1 MVYRGVKNYN
11 LKKGDVIFVRSSV
24 KPTGVGLT
32 TLINDHF
39 PNVVYSGFLIRF
51 RTGSTILADKF
62 KVHCFY
68 ADYFRNKLISK
79 STISANTNINQVAL
93 GSLPLIIPP
102 LPEQQKIAEILSTW
116 DRAIANVQLIINNL
130 QLRNKALAFSLLT
143 GKKRVKG
150 FEDNPAKILEIRDVA
165 KEISIKNK
173 EDNNFTVFSCTKY
186 NGLVPSLEYFGK
198 KIYSDNLK
206 TYKVIKRN
214 QFAYATNHI
223 EEGSIGIL
231 EREEIGLISPMYTI
245 FEFNE
250 NVNID
255 YIFKILKSDFY
266 INEYKR
272 KMEGSIDRRGGLR
285 WNAFAQIKINLPSLE
300 EQTAIAEILNT
311 AQQELKQYQE
321 KLKALELQKKGLMQQ
336 LLTGKI
342 RTV

>member
-1 MVYRGVKNYN
+1 
-11 LKKGDVIFVRSSV
+11 
-24 KPTGVGLT
+24 
-32 TLINDHF
+32 
-39 PNVVYSGFLIRF
+39 
-51 RTGSTILADKF
+51 
-62 KVHCFY
+62 
-68 ADYFRNKLISK
+68 
-79 STISANTNINQVAL
+79 
-93 GSLPLIIPP
+93 
-102 LPEQQKIAEILSTW
+102 
-116 DRAIANVQLIINNL
+116 
-130 QLRNKALAFSLLT
+130 
-143 GKKRVKG
+143 
-150 FEDNPAKILEIRDVA
+150 
-165 KEISIKNK
+165 
-173 EDNNFTVFSCTKY
+173 
-186 NGLVPSLEYFGK
+186 
-198 KIYSDNLK
+198 
-206 TYKVIKRN
+206 
-214 QFAYATNHI
+214 
-223 EEGSIGIL
+223 
-231 EREEIGLISPMYTI
+231 MYTI